1 MTSHGTAIQ
10 RSSIVIGTAGHID
23 HGKTTLVHALTGV
36 NTDRLP
42 EEKRRSITIDLG
54 FAVLE
59 TMSDSG
65 MPLRLS
71 FVDVP
76 GHHHFIRNMLA
87 GAGGID
93 AVMLVISAEEGVKP
107 QTEEHLVICEMLGIS
122 AGLTVVT
129 KSDRVSA
136 THLDEICRSI
146 GRFLSG
152 TFLNVERAS
161 IIPVSAYSGQGL
173 DLLRSELVSLAG
185 RIPARNSDALPR
197 LPIDRAFVMKGFG
210 TVVTGTL
217 LAGSFKCGQAL
228 AIEPGNRSIRVRGIQ
243 VHGHADEVAQ
253 GGSRVALNLS
263 GIDAS
268 EIRRGQ
274 TVLDPGALPAVTV
287 IDVEASL
294 LPGAQELK
302 HGRHVQFH
310 AFSAEAPATVSLYG
324 DKPVESGRLRL
335 MRFKLS
341 KPIVLAP
348 GDRFV
353 LRQHSPAT
361 TIGGGRVLDT
371 QPISGLRKSV
381 CLNWLQKLRDA
392 PIEEQLLLRVGRRDL
407 RGLQLSELSAE
418 TGLTAEAVAR
428 MLSPLLTAGK
438 LVRIPGDLL
447 LTQENFES
455 TQRFVMDSFDQR
467 TMALAGSGVK
477 RSELRTHTKLG
488 LELFDYVLEKLAR
501 ECPQL
506 RVEQEW
512 VLPIDSDGQLAGKD
526 HELLL
531 SIAKY
536 FEAAE
541 LAPPFCDDV
550 ADKLGIELR
559 EMRRL
564 MTLLLRNKTLVKLGK
579 EELYMHHLVLARL
592 RSHIAGL
599 RGQTI
604 DVLRF
609 KQLTGLSRKYAIPLL
624 EYLDR
629 ERVTRKIGE
638 YRLVL

>member
-1 MTSHGTAIQ
+1 MISHDTTTQ

-36 NTDRLP
+36 DTDRLP
-42 EEKRRSITIDLG
+42 EEKRRGITIDLG
-54 FAVLE
+54 FALLE
-59 TMSDSG
+59 TKSDSG
-65 MPLRLS
+65 VPLRLS

-107 QTEEHLVICEMLGIS
+107 QTEEHLAICEMLGIS

-129 KSDRVSA
+129 KIDRVSA
-136 THLDEICRSI
+136 THLDAICQSI
-146 GRFLSG
+146 QRFLSG
-152 TFLNVERAS
+152 TFLNTDKAPF
-161 IIPVSAYSGQGL
+161 IPVSAYSGQGL
-173 DLLRSELVSLAG
+173 NRLQSELVSLAA

-228 AIEPGNRSIRVRGIQ
+228 TIEPGNRAIRVRGIQ
-243 VHGHADEVAQ
+243 THGHADEVGQ
-253 GGSRVALNLS
+253 GGSRVALNLA

-274 TVLDPGALPAVTV
+274 TVLEPGVLAAVT
-287 IDVEASL
+287 IFDVEASL
-294 LPGAQELK
+294 LPGAPELK
-302 HGRHVQFH
+302 HGCHVQFH
-310 AFSAEAPATVSLYG
+310 AFSAEARATVSLYG
-324 DKPVESGRLRL
+324 DERIALDRRRL
-335 MRFKLS
+335 MRLKLS

-371 QPISGLRKSV
+371 QPISGLRKSA
-381 CLNWLQKLRDA
+381 CLNWLQQLRDA
-392 PIEEQLLLRVGRRDL
+392 PIEQQLLLRVGRRDL
-407 RGLQLSELSAE
+407 QGLHRSALSAE
-418 TGLTAEAVAR
+418 TGLSTEAIAKIV
-428 MLSPLLTAGK
+428 SPLLAAGK
-438 LVRIPGDLL
+438 LVQIPSDLL
-447 LTQENFES
+447 LTQENVES
-455 TQRFVMDSFDQR
+455 AQRMVMSSFGQR
-467 TMALAGSGVK
+467 TKASAGPGVN
-477 RSELRTHTKLG
+477 RSELRTHTKLSV
-488 LELFDYVLEKLAR
+488 ELFDYIVAKLAH
-501 ECPQL
+501 ECQL
-506 RVEQEW
+506 RLQQEW
-512 VLPIDSDGQLAGKD
+512 ILPFDSGGQFSEKD

-531 SIAKY
+531 SIAEY
-536 FEAAE
+536 FESAG
-541 LAPPFCDDV
+541 LAPPSSNEV
-550 ADKLGIELR
+550 ADKLAIDLR

-564 MTLLLRNKTLVKLGK
+564 MTLLLRTKTLVKLGN
-579 EELYMHHLVLARL
+579 EELFMHQLVLARL
-592 RSHIAGL
+592 RSQIAGF

-604 DVLRF
+604 DVSRF
-609 KQLTGLSRKYAIPLL
+609 KHLTGLSRKYAIPLL

-638 YRLVL
+638 NRLVL